1 VQSPFVAK
9 ASKGREGSAPYGGVE
24 RVRTRAVGE
33 EDDDGQ
39 WCFRRMWEFLKL
51 ASVHSRLNPIDSTS
65 PRHGPRFTSTL
76 EHGSETKAH
85 RDGPPS

>member
-1 VQSPFVAK
+1 VHSPFVAK
-9 ASKGREGSAPYGGVE
+9 AGKGREGSAPYGGVE

-51 ASVHSRLNPIDSTS
+51 ASVHSPLNPIDSTS
-65 PRHGPRFTSTL
+65 PRHP
-76 EHGSETKAH
+76 
-85 RDGPPS
+85 